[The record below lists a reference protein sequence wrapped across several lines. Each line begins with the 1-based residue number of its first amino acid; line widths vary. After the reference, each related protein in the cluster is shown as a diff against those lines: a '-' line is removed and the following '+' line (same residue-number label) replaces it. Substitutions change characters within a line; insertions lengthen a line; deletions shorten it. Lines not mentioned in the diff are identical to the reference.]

1 MVEVPGIPKDKL
13 DIKVSSRQIRIE
25 GEAQK
30 NTEQKKSGYV
40 RRERGYSKLETTI
53 AFPEEVIP
61 DKAEANVN
69 NGVLEIRV
77 PKRSP
82 TEFKERKI
90 EVK

>member
-1 MVEVPGIPKDKL
+1 M
-13 DIKVSSRQIRIE
+13 KVWVI
-25 GEAQK
+25 A
-30 NTEQKKSGYV
+30 EQKDGGYV
-40 RRERGYSKLETTI
+40 RRERTYSKLETTI

-61 DKAEANVN
+61 DQAEANVN
-69 NGVLEIRV
+69 NGILEVRI